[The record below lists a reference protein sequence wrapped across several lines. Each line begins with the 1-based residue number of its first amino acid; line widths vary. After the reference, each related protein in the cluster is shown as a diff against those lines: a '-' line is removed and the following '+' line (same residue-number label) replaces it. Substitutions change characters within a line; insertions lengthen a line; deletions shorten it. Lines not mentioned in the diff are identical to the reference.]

1 MSTDSTCRVTNV
13 LTLLLLALVGSVPA
27 AVGQEP
33 TTVGSNA
40 ESPVVAPFLSRAL
53 VESILEDLAR
63 ERVDEERV
71 SSVYL
76 DPDSGLLWATKD
88 NGRDIDWYRAATY
101 CENLDLAGF
110 SDWGLPSLEDLETLL
125 RPMAQG
131 AYNLP
136 GKFTLTACCPWSST
150 TKNEQ
155 SAWNF
160 NFQFSKPFSG
170 SFSYTYDHRALC
182 RRLPLEEERAL
193 IEALQKEARKK
204 KVPKK

>member
-1 MSTDSTCRVTNV
+1 MGQKVHPYGFRLGYNKTWNSKWFSTK
-13 LTLLLLALVGSVPA
+13 
-27 AVGQEP
+27 QYME
-33 TTVGSNA
+33 
-40 ESPVVAPFLSRAL
+40 FLH
-53 VESILEDLAR
+53 EDLRIRKFIKKKLYHAGISKVVIDRTGDKVVLNIHTAR
-63 ERVDEERV
+63 PGILIGKRGAEVET
-71 SSVYL
+71 L
-76 DPDSGLLWATKD
+76 
-88 NGRDIDWYRAATY
+88 RA
-101 CENLDLAGF
+101 ELAGF
-110 SDWGLPSLEDLETLL
+110 TDWVLPSLEDLETLL

-150 TKNEQ
+150 TKSEQ

-170 SFSYTYDHRALC
+170 AFSYTYDHRALC

-193 IEALQKEARKK
+193 IESLQKEARKK

>member
-1 MSTDSTCRVTNV
+1 MSPDSTCRST
-13 LTLLLLALVGSVPA
+13 LLLSLLLLAFSGSPPA
-27 AVGQEP
+27 AIGQEQ
-33 TTVGSNA
+33 TTAGSGA
-40 ESPVVAPFLSRAL
+40 ESTVVAPFLSRAL
-53 VESILEDLAR
+53 VESIVEDLER
-63 ERVDEERV
+63 ERIEEERV
-71 SSVYL
+71 SGVYL
-76 DPDSGLLWATKD
+76 DPQSGLLWAAKD
-88 NGRDIDWYRAATY
+88 NGRDIDWYRAAIY
-101 CENLDLAGF
+101 CENLELAGF
-110 SDWGLPSLEDLETLL
+110 TDWVLPSLQDLETLL

-170 SFSYTYDHRALC
+170 AFSYTYDHRALC
-182 RRLPLEEERAL
+182 KRLPLAEERAL
-193 IEALQKEARKK
+193 IETLQKEARKK